1 MAPLEDEPSRLDNE
15 IELLTAIYPDQATY
29 SPKSQELKFT
39 QNHATLHL
47 RIPETYPDAGLPD
60 VLGATDSSKHDIRTQ
75 TKTAITNLSLPE
87 GEEALDA
94 IISAFQQVLSDRLET
109 SSIAS
114 AKSTKSTKSTK
125 SVKERHINSN
135 AKKTVIIWLHHLLNT
150 NKRKL
155 CLSPPF
161 AGITKPG
168 YPGVLVYSGPVKAV
182 TAHVNELKAQN
193 WAAFQV
199 RFEEEVEWRF
209 THGEGVKEVE
219 SMADV
224 VKLLEIED
232 KDCKD
237 AKTTQK
243 GGKRDAKEEGRQPDK
258 QQKETF
264 LKAVGIK

>member
-1 MAPLEDEPSRLDNE
+1 MSVEEPSRLDNE

-29 SPKSQELKFT
+29 SAKSRELKFT
-39 QNHATLHL
+39 QDHATLQL
-47 RIPETYPDAGLPD
+47 RVPDTYPESGLPD
-60 VLGATDSSKHDIRTQ
+60 VLSASDSLKNDVSTQ
-75 TKTAITNLSLPE
+75 TKAAIRALELPE

-114 AKSTKSTKSTK
+114 AKSTKSIKSTK
-125 SVKERHINSN
+125 HDADPNT
-135 AKKTVIIWLHHLLNT
+135 KKTVIIWLHHLLNT

-155 CLSPPF
+155 CLSPSF

-168 YPGVLVYSGPVKAV
+168 YPGVLVYSGPTAAIN
-182 TAHVNELKAQN
+182 AHVNELKAQN

-199 RFEEEVEWRF
+199 RFEEEVEWKF
-209 THGEGVKEVE
+209 AHGQGVKEVE

-224 VKLLEIED
+224 VKLLEIAGEGRG
-232 KDCKD
+232 KTNKRTAKAD
-237 AKTTQK
+237 ASTDQSEGHKQ
-243 GGKRDAKEEGRQPDK
+243 KEE
-258 QQKETF
+258 F

>member
-1 MAPLEDEPSRLDNE
+1 MSDETPSRLENE
-15 IELLTAIYPDQATY
+15 IELLTAIFPDQATY
-29 SPKSQELKFT
+29 CPRSRELKFI
-39 QNHATLHL
+39 QDQATLHL
-47 RIPETYPDAGLPD
+47 RIPDSYPDSGQPD
-60 VLGATDSSKHDIRTQ
+60 ILGAIDASKHDIRTE
-75 TKTAITNLSLPE
+75 TKAAVAVLNLPV

-94 IISAFQQVLSDRLET
+94 MIAAFQAIISDRLET

-114 AKSTKSTKSTK
+114 AKSTR
-125 SVKERHINSN
+125 SVSEVHADRN

-155 CLSPPF
+155 CLSPSF

-168 YPGVLVYSGPVKAV
+168 YPGVLVYSGPVAAV
-182 TAHVNELKAQN
+182 NAHVNQLKSQN

-224 VKLLEIED
+224 VKLLEFED
-232 KDCKD
+232 DGSAMKG
-237 AKTTQK
+237 AQK
-243 GGKRDAKEEGRQPDK
+243 GKSGVKEGMK
-258 QQKETF
+258 QKEGF
-264 LKAVGIK
+264 LRAVGIKS

>member
-1 MAPLEDEPSRLDNE
+1 MATSEDEPSRLENE
-15 IELLTAIYPDQATY
+15 IELLTAMYPEQATY
-29 SPKSQELKFT
+29 SPKSRELIFT
-39 QNHATLHL
+39 QDHATLHL
-47 RIPETYPDAGLPD
+47 RIPEAYPESGLPE

-75 TKTAITNLSLPE
+75 TKTAITALNLPE

-94 IISAFQQVLSDRLET
+94 IIATFQDVLSTRLET
-109 SSIAS
+109 SSIA
-114 AKSTKSTKSTK
+114 STKSTK
-125 SVKERHINSN
+125 SVKETHTNPN

-155 CLSPPF
+155 CLSPSF

-168 YPGVLVYSGPVKAV
+168 YPGVLVYSGPAEAV

-224 VKLLEIED
+224 VKLLEIDD
-232 KDCKD
+232 KDSKS
-237 AKTTQK
+237 AKTMQK
-243 GGKRDAKEEGRQPDK
+243 KNKKDSKADGRQQGQ
-258 QQKETF
+258 QQKEEF

>member
-1 MAPLEDEPSRLDNE
+1 MATLEDGPSRLDNE
-15 IELLTAIYPDQATY
+15 IELLTAIYPEQATY
-29 SPKSQELKFT
+29 SPRSRELKFT
-39 QNHATLHL
+39 QDHAALHL
-47 RIPETYPDAGLPD
+47 RIPDTYPESAALPD
-60 VLGATDSSKHDIRTQ
+60 VLGATDSSKHDIRTPL
-75 TKTAITNLSLPE
+75 KTAITALNLPE

-94 IISAFQQVLSDRLET
+94 IISAFQDVLSTRLET

-114 AKSTKSTKSTK
+114 TKSANHS
-125 SVKERHINSN
+125 KEAHAASD

-168 YPGVLVYSGPVKAV
+168 YPGVLVYSGPVMAV
-182 TAHVNELKAQN
+182 NAHVNELKAQN

-209 THGEGVKEVE
+209 AHGDGVKEVE

-224 VKLLEIED
+224 VKLLEVESGD
-232 KDCKD
+232 PCARGMHKEK
-237 AKTTQK
+237 K
-243 GGKRDAKEEGRQPDK
+243 GEEAEGIGQGQRQKEE
-258 QQKETF
+258 F

>member
-1 MAPLEDEPSRLDNE
+1 MSEEEPSRLDNE

-29 SPKSQELKFT
+29 TSKSRELRFT
-39 QNHATLHL
+39 QDHATLQL
-47 RIPETYPDAGLPD
+47 RIPDTYPDSGLPD
-60 VLGATDSSKHDIRTQ
+60 ILGATDFSKHDIRTQ
-75 TKTAITNLSLPE
+75 TKTAISALNLPE

-94 IISAFQQVLSDRLET
+94 IVSAFQQVLSDRLET

-114 AKSTKSTKSTK
+114 ARSTK
-125 SVKERHINSN
+125 SVKQSQADES

-155 CLSPPF
+155 CLSPSF

-168 YPGVLVYSGPVKAV
+168 YPGVLVYSGPAEAV
-182 TAHVNELKAQN
+182 NAHVNELKSQN

-209 THGEGVKEVE
+209 KHGEGVKEVE

-224 VKLLEIED
+224 VKLLEISD
-232 KDCKD
+232 KNAGAG
-237 AKTTQK
+237 AKHFGKGTKTKEGESRGQELEQK
-243 GGKRDAKEEGRQPDK
+243 QKEE
-258 QQKETF
+258 F